1 LQKNVPKDR
10 MITGHCL
17 VVRFFAC
24 LGGEGKGDSVTFGVS
39 QDNFGLDNGVGGV
52 NQFGNIETSLRY
64 NIFADNLIDF
74 NFLGDTGLDGF
85 SIGQVNSDV
94 KRGINGGDFVSLG
107 LVFLTAV
114 LVFSSIVATITRCAA
129 GSDLHGFRFF
139 IISNL
144 GNTSGE
150 SVGLVLVRVGAKLM
164 SVDFGGQRADG
175 EDLFVT
181 VVFIFNNLDG
191 EDNLFLNILE
201 SRYANLSVDRGVG
214 IPAVVGGGMDW
225 DSHWDMG
232 NGSILGKSHNGQ
244 QSKDKGLH
252 YQ

>member
-1 LQKNVPKDR
+1 
-10 MITGHCL
+10 MITAHCL
-17 VVRFFAC
+17 IVRFFAG
-24 LGGEGKGDSVTFGVS
+24 LGRQSKGDGVTFGVS

-74 NFLGDTGLDGF
+74 DILGDTGLDGF

-94 KRGINGGDFVSLG
+94 KRGIDGGDFVSLG

-175 EDLFVT
+175 EDLFIT

-201 SRYANLSVDRGVG
+201 SRYTNLSVDGGVG
-214 IPAVVGGGMDW
+214 IPAVVGRGMDW

>member
-1 LQKNVPKDR
+1 
-10 MITGHCL
+10 MITAHCL
-17 VVRFFAC
+17 IVRFFAG
-24 LGGEGKGDSVTFGVS
+24 LGRQSKGDGVTFGVS
-39 QDNFGLDNGVGGV
+39 QDNFGLDNSVGGV

-74 NFLGDTGLDGF
+74 DILGDTGLDGF

-94 KRGINGGDFVSLG
+94 KRGIDSGDFVSLG

-114 LVFSSIVATITRCAA
+114 LVFSSTVVIAITRWAA
-129 GSDLHGFRFF
+129 GGDLHGFRFF
-139 IISNL
+139 NISNL

-164 SVDFGGQRADG
+164 SVDFGGQRADS

-201 SRYANLSVDRGVG
+201 SRYTNLSVDRGVG

-232 NGSILGKSHNGQ
+232 NRSVLGKSHNGQ

>member
-24 LGGEGKGDSVTFGVS
+24 LGWEGKGDSVTFGVS
-39 QDNFGLDNGVGGV
+39 QDNFGLDDSVGGV

-94 KRGINGGDFVSLG
+94 KRGIDSGDFVSLG

-114 LVFSSIVATITRCAA
+114 LVFSSTVVIAITRWAA
-129 GSDLHGFRFF
+129 GGDLHGFRFF
-139 IISNL
+139 NISNL

-164 SVDFGGQRADG
+164 LVDFGGQRTNG
-175 EDLFVT
+175 EDLFIT
-181 VVFIFNNLDG
+181 VVFIFDNFDG
-191 EDNLFLNILE
+191 EDDILLDIFE
-201 SRYANLSVDRGVG
+201 SWHANLSVDRGVG
-214 IPAVVGGGMDW
+214 IPAVVGGSMDW
-225 DSHWDMG
+225 DSHWDSG
-232 NGSILGKSHNGQ
+232 VLGKSQSGQ
-244 QSKDKGLH
+244 QSQDKGLH